1 MFSWSRVNW
10 GFLPALFTLLYG
22 NPIFDGNDN
31 QQILETL
38 IRCILDSKRFNGGL
52 LKNHIDLFFKES
64 QWPIGHCFFIH
75 FIFYLSYFFSFFF
88 FFFVFFLFFFF
99 VFSFTFSFADNEFWQ
114 GFLFVGTVLIVFPP
128 MLFPTSEWFSSNFE
142 YFFHNCKLEFISN
155 ILISRTW
162 ILGNS
167 ISCKEQFRKEGVN

>member
-10 GFLPALFTLLYG
+10 GFFPALFTVLYG

-31 QQILETL
+31 QQTLETL
-38 IRCILDSKRFNGGL
+38 IRYILDSNRLNGGL

-75 FIFYLSYFFSFFF
+75 FIFYLSFFFS
-88 FFFVFFLFFFF
+88 FFFF

-114 GFLFVGTVLIVFPP
+114 GFLFVGTVLIVFSP
-128 MLFPTSEWFSSNFE
+128 MLFPTSEWISSNFE

-155 ILISRTW
+155 ILISCTW
-162 ILGNS
+162 ILGNF
-167 ISCKEQFRKEGVN
+167 ISCKEQFKKEGVN